1 MKNSRNIFHILYMSL
16 FLCLCPLLS
25 SAQEKF
31 GGTVEFD
38 RTVWDFGDV
47 LMSDGA
53 LKCEFR
59 MKNIGAKPVVIYT
72 VNTTCGCTDVS
83 WSREPVQPGRTAV
96 ISAVYTNDEGPY
108 PFDKALTAHI
118 SGLSKPVILR
128 IRGVSHQKE
137 EPLETRFPVH
147 SGKLGLKDTGLKCG
161 NLEMG
166 GSKSEEVQIANI
178 GSSPMHLTFT
188 DVSEGLSLEVDP
200 SPVPAHSTAT
210 LRFKVTAV
218 DGIWGK
224 NWYYATP
231 VIDGKPSSEKL
242 KIFAFTKENFD
253 SLSARERADGP
264 KPVFKSSTYSFGK
277 KPAGTNVTANW
288 EFSNMGKSPLKVYK
302 VDVDS
307 EQATHTAIPEIP
319 AGGKG
324 SLSVS
329 LDTSGMPEGE
339 TLVIVTLT
347 TNSPIRPIVNLF
359 ITGWIE

>member
-1 MKNSRNIFHILYMSL
+1 MNYFRYLFHIFSVMVPICIFPVRST
-16 FLCLCPLLS
+16 
-25 SAQEKF
+25 AQERF

-47 LMSDGA
+47 LLSDGA

-231 VIDGKPSSEKL
+231 VIDGKASSMKL
-242 KIFAFTKENFD
+242 KIFAFTKANFD
-253 SLSARERADGP
+253 SLTAGQRNDGP

-277 KPAGTNVTANW
+277 RPAGTEVTASW

-302 VDVDS
+302 VDVES
-307 EQATHTAIPEIP
+307 EQATHTDIPEIP

-324 SLSVS
+324 SLNVS

>member
-47 LMSDGA
+47 LLSDGA

-137 EPLETRFPVH
+137 EPLGTRFPVH
-147 SGKLGLKDTGLKCG
+147 DGKLALKDTELKCG

-178 GSSPMHLTFT
+178 GSSPMNLTFA
-188 DVSEGLSLEVDP
+188 DVSEGLSLETDP
-200 SPVPAHSTAT
+200 SPVPAQGTAT
-210 LRFKVTAV
+210 LRFKVTSV
-218 DGIWGK
+218 EGIWGK

-231 VIDGKPSSEKL
+231 VIDGKASSMKL
-242 KIFAFTKENFD
+242 KIFAFTKANFD
-253 SLSARERADGP
+253 SLTAGQRNDGP
-264 KPVFKSSTYSFGK
+264 KPIFKSSTFSFGK
-277 KPAGTNVTANW
+277 KPAGTKITAYW
-288 EFSNMGKSPLKVYK
+288 EFTNMGKSPLKVYK
-302 VDVDS
+302 VDVES
-307 EQATHTAIPEIP
+307 EQATHTDIPEIP

-324 SLSVS
+324 SLNVS

>member
-1 MKNSRNIFHILYMSL
+1 MNYFRYLFHIFSVMVLICIFPVRST
-16 FLCLCPLLS
+16 
-25 SAQEKF
+25 AQERF

-47 LMSDGA
+47 LLSDGA

-59 MKNIGAKPVVIYT
+59 MKNIGTKPVVIYS

-83 WSREPVQPGRTAV
+83 WSREPVQPGKTAV

-118 SGLSKPVILR
+118 SGLNKPVILR

-137 EPLETRFPVH
+137 EPLGTRFPVH
-147 SGKLGLKDTGLKCG
+147 DGKLALKDTELKCG

-231 VIDGKPSSEKL
+231 VIDGKPSGEKL

-277 KPAGTNVTANW
+277 RPAGTEVTASW

-302 VDVDS
+302 VDVES
-307 EQATHTAIPEIP
+307 EQATHTDIPEIP

-324 SLSVS
+324 SLNVS